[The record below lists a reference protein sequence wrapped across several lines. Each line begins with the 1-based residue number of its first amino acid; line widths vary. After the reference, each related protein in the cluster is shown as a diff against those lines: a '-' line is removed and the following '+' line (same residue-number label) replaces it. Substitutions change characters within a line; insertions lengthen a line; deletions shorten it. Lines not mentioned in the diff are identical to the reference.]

1 MRKCRVGVVIPA
13 AGIGKRF
20 GSNMPKQFLEIDGVP
35 ILQTTLQKFQACDA
49 VDCIVVVSHAD
60 FIHEVDN
67 LIKKNNFTKIV
78 SIIRG
83 GEHRQDSVWN
93 GLKEI
98 IKNDV
103 EIILIHDAV
112 RPFVTDEIIRKVIT
126 ASQKFGAAV
135 PAISLK
141 DTIKIS
147 DGKGFLI
154 DTLDRNKLFGVQTPQ
169 GFHKELIVK
178 AFEKAFTD
186 SYYATDEANLVE
198 RLGKKIRLV
207 EGDYKNIKITTKE
220 DIATSR

>member
-1 MRKCRVGVVIPA
+1 MRKCKVGVVIPA

-20 GSNMPKQFLEIDGVP
+20 GSNKPKQFLEIDGIP
-35 ILQTTLQKFQACDA
+35 ILQITLQRFQACDA

-60 FIHEVDN
+60 FINEVTD
-67 LIKKNNFTKIV
+67 LVTKNDFTKIA
-78 SIIRG
+78 SIVNG

-112 RPFVTDEIIRKVIT
+112 RPFVTDELIKNVIT
-126 ASQKFGAAV
+126 ASEKFGAAV
-135 PAISLK
+135 PAVPLK
-141 DTIKIS
+141 DTIKVS

-154 DTLDRNKLFGVQTPQ
+154 ETLDRNKLFAVQTPQ
-169 GFHKELIVK
+169 GFRKELIVK
-178 AFEKAFTD
+178 AFEKAYTD
-186 SYYATDEANLVE
+186 NYYATDDANLVE
-198 RLGKKIRLV
+198 RLGKKIKLI

-220 DIATSR
+220 DLE